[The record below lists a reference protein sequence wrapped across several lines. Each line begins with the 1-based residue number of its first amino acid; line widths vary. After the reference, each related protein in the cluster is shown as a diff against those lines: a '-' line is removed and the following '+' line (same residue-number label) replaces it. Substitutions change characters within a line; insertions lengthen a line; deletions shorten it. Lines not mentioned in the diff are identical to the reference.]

1 MALKLLLGKNHDEHC
16 PKEKGQAKSRTKVH
30 QTRSSNGLPI
40 YIEIKPVLSTTLYIC
55 CPNIWLRNLIVSKQ
69 VVSFL
74 TGDVVKSLGVEQLF
88 RGRGGERGVEGG
100 NGGEGRGV
108 SDGCLLPFFKRL
120 KRGKGALPS
129 WKSGRQLEKNPVI
142 SVPKTHSSAIS
153 GSGGNL
159 REPFCFSVLCV
170 Q

>member
-1 MALKLLLGKNHDEHC
+1 MGE
-16 PKEKGQAKSRTKVH
+16 V
-30 QTRSSNGLPI
+30 
-40 YIEIKPVLSTTLYIC
+40 
-55 CPNIWLRNLIVSKQ
+55 
-69 VVSFL
+69 
-74 TGDVVKSLGVEQLF
+74 
-88 RGRGGERGVEGG
+88 GREGERGVEGG
-100 NGGEGRGV
+100 KGGEGRGV

-170 Q
+170 YSQAYLIFVISLTQAGARNNYQVYSQAVYKYKRHP

>member
-74 TGDVVKSLGVEQLF
+74 TGDVVKSLGVGPLF
-88 RGRGGERGVEGG
+88 RGRGETGWERWGERVRGVWRGG
-100 NGGEGRGV
+100 MVGRGGV
-108 SDGCLLPFFKRL
+108 
-120 KRGKGALPS
+120 
-129 WKSGRQLEKNPVI
+129 
-142 SVPKTHSSAIS
+142 
-153 GSGGNL
+153 
-159 REPFCFSVLCV
+159 
-170 Q
+170 